1 MTGPQSQPESESA
14 EPESAPVTDA
24 MTVPLEVPTDPDADA
39 RADPETDSEG
49 AAAGEAESEF
59 EGPRRRERRERAERR
74 EAQARARAIEEARL
88 EAKRKVRNPGGA
100 APARGSVRGLGL
112 VLLGL
117 LALVVTVGLGLVMY
131 FTPLM
136 SVRNVV
142 VVGTGTVTEEQV
154 LHAAAVPVGRP
165 LLQVDTDAVA
175 DRVAT
180 IRQVATARVQRE
192 YPSTLRITIAERVP
206 VAIKDFPDG
215 PRLYDRDGVD
225 FTGPPPPALPYLD
238 VDNPG
243 PADLPTKAALE
254 VLTSLR
260 PDVAGQVGRVAAP
273 SVASITLTLTD
284 GRVVVWGTNDRT
296 EEKAEKLAALLTQPG
311 HTYDVSSPDLPT
323 VK

>member
-39 RADPETDSEG
+39 HADPETDSEG
-49 AAAGEAESEF
+49 AAAGEAEF

-100 APARGSVRGLGL
+100 APARGSVRGLGV

>member
-49 AAAGEAESEF
+49 AAAGEAEF

-88 EAKRKVRNPGGA
+88 EAKRKVRDPGGA
-100 APARGSVRGLGL
+100 APARGSVRGLGV